1 MAFKDTLHLVKV
13 IKLKII
19 KKKNL
24 ERLFIHFASVNI
36 KNI

>member
-1 MAFKDTLHLVKV
+1 MVFKDILYLVKV
-13 IKLKII
+13 IKFKII

-24 ERLFIHFASVNI
+24 ERLFIYFVFVNI